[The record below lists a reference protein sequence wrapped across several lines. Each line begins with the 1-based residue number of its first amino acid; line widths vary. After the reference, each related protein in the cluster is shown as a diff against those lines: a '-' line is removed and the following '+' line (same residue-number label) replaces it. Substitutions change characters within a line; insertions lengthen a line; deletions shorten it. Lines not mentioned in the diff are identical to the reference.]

1 MLRSPGQDTAKACTF
16 CTQCFPVD
24 RRRRRKCRG
33 EPGTAQGTGQG
44 RSQEV
49 GVSPHRG
56 RVWGAG
62 EPGQWAGPALAQERC
77 SARGVNSTLR
87 RGGAGERR
95 AGAGCVRPGTCHR
108 SRVAGSM
115 ESPDAARPF
124 VRTPLTA
131 ASVALPG
138 HQGLGSKLRPLR
150 RSRPLRPAQGRG
162 ESAGEAAVRPAQNW
176 GLEGA

>member
-1 MLRSPGQDTAKACTF
+1 MFFSAN
-16 CTQCFPVD
+16 
-24 RRRRRKCRG
+24 RRRRKCTG
-33 EPGTAQGTGQG
+33 EPGTAQG

-49 GVSPHRG
+49 GVPIQ
-56 RVWGAG
+56 GAC
-62 EPGQWAGPALAQERC
+62 PRRWAGPALAPERR

-131 ASVALPG
+131 ASVALSG
-138 HQGLGSKLRPLR
+138 HQGLGSRLRPLR
-150 RSRPLRPAQGRG
+150 RSRPLRPELGRA
-162 ESAGEAAVRPAQNW
+162 ESAGEAAGRPAQNW
-176 GLEGA
+176 GLEGARGAAVGLWWRPSVLASLPASRAPGAE